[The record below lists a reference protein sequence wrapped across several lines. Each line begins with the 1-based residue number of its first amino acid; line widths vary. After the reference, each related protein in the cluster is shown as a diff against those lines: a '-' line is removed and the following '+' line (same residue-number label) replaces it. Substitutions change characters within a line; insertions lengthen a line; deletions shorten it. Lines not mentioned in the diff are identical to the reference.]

1 MAKNTKQFTN
11 SKLTDCYG
19 TKAIIGTVGDISGS
33 NFQAAVNEDPNNP
46 YVVTDNTG
54 VLTIIGDGVSISSAT
69 FNSSTDGSLTVKNT
83 NSTDQKTITRP

>member
-69 FNSSTDGSLTVKNT
+69 FTSSTDGSLL
-83 NSTDQKTITRP
+83 IRL